1 LNALNPSAIWNLIAS
16 ELMLTNPVNVSYL
29 RETASLLQ
37 RLKERSYELMALRP
51 GMRVLDAG
59 CGPGV
64 DTIPLA
70 RLVGPTG
77 QIVGVDPDPAMLK
90 AADEA
95 AQAAGVSGVLH
106 VTGTATA
113 LSFPDG
119 HFDACRAER
128 LLQVL
133 SPADALEVIA
143 ELARVLKPG
152 GRLVLCDT
160 DWSSAS
166 VDYSDDALERRLL
179 RFFGE
184 KMRPN
189 GNAGRRLLRHLRDA
203 GLGDRSLEAWPVV
216 ARDLEQAP
224 VGEWLI
230 EEARDAGVATEAE
243 LDAWR
248 SELQAA
254 SRDGTFLM
262 VTHMNLACGAK
273 PPAA

>member
-1 LNALNPSAIWNLIAS
+1 MKAAGSGS
-16 ELMLTNPVNVSYL
+16 FRVMSTSPVNVSYL

-37 RLKERSYELMALRP
+37 KLKQRSYELMALGP

-64 DTIPLA
+64 DTVPLA
-70 RLVGPTG
+70 RIVGPTG
-77 QIVGVDPDPAMLK
+77 QVVGVDPDPAMLK

-95 AQAAGVSGVLH
+95 AQAAGVVGILH
-106 VTGTATA
+106 AAGSATA

-133 SPADALEVIA
+133 PPADAPKVVA

-166 VDYSDDALERRLL
+166 VDFSDDALERRLL

-203 GLGDRSLEAWPVV
+203 GLADLTFEAWPVV

-230 EEARDAGVATEAE
+230 GEASEAGLATEAE

-254 SRDGTFLM
+254 SRVGTFLM